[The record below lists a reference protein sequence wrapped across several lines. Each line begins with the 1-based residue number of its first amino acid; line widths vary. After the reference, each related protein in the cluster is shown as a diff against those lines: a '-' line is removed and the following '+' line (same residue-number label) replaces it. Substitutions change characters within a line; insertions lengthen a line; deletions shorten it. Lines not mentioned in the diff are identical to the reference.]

1 MQLRSRRTAGPM
13 LLAVMLTATLALAS
27 GCGGDPCA
35 DLQKLSDQ
43 VKNPEGMSEQEL
55 SDLLDKVA
63 ELGGQC
69 LNQEISDAG
78 LE

>member
-1 MQLRSRRTAGPM
+1 M
-13 LLAVMLTATLALAS
+13 LLAVMLAATLALTS
-27 GCGGDPCA
+27 GCGDPCA

-55 SDLLDKVA
+55 NDLLDKVA
-63 ELGGQC
+63 ELGSQC
-69 LNQEISDAG
+69 LNKEISDAG